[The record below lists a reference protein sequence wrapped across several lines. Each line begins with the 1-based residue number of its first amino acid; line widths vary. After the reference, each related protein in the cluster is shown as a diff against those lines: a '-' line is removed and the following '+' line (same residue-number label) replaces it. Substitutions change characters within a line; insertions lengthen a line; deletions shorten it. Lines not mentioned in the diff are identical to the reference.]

1 MKTKTDRSTRRRELL
16 DTPAEEGFFPTLW
29 LMASYLLLSLVFFL
43 PALMPGSMIYG
54 SDHLAESYFS
64 ELFADGRFAA
74 GELPKWNPYLF
85 GGFPFYAN
93 AMDIY
98 YPLTVLLRLVGVPT
112 HHYPL
117 FIFIVQIFLAGVG
130 TYLLLRELGARP
142 FAAYLSGLMYMFA
155 GYSVSFILGGH
166 DGRMIVA
173 TLAPLFLFAI
183 HRALRTCRLRW
194 FVLGG
199 VVIGAANLSNQIQ
212 STYYM
217 LLGGLLW
224 TVFLLWQQGHFR
236 SLSAVGRRIGGALLA
251 LVIGFGMVAVNFL
264 PFASYIAHSP
274 RGGEG
279 GRGYEYATSW
289 AMPPAEITGVAVPE
303 HHGLLEA
310 YWGTNP
316 FKLHT
321 EYAGALAI
329 LGVALGV
336 YLLWRNRHARFF
348 GVLALVTLSI
358 AFGGHTPIYR
368 LYYELLPGTDKFR
381 APSISFYLFAL
392 SLVVIAGL
400 ALDRLAEL
408 RAERASRS
416 KKNQD
421 EAMATLRIA
430 SRIGVGLLALT
441 GLWLLVAAVGSPTPP
456 ANVATPA
463 AQRALRAALNHDAY
477 IKGVLRFGF
486 FLAVCATGVWLWV
499 RGSLS
504 TRIAAILLA
513 VVTVADLWII
523 DKKFLQVIP
532 EPNVSLAAD
541 DVAKFLAQ
549 QPKPFRTFV
558 LFDLPQDNYLMKF
571 GIELVGGHHPNALQ
585 SYNEFLGA
593 GEKTYTDFHNMGN
606 PNFLALANAKY
617 LVTQQP
623 LEAPFLKP
631 VFTGRTRAGGVAT
644 VYENNAVLPRAF
656 LVPTATRVAD
666 RDAALARMN
675 APDFDPSR
683 EVVLYVEPPL
693 PASPATDSIAAGVG
707 RAEIVKHEPA
717 EVEVRVVTDEPAYLV
732 LTDNYYDGWTA
743 TIDGEPTDIL
753 RANHTFRAVPV
764 PAGNHTIVF
773 RFEPR
778 SLTIGFAISAIVWT
792 AVALYGAG
800 LAFQGWRR
808 RRGATA

>member
-1 MKTKTDRSTRRRELL
+1 MKTKADRSTRCRELL
-16 DTPAEEGFFPTLW
+16 ETPTEEGFFPTLW
-29 LMASYLLLSLVFFL
+29 LMASYFLLSLVFFL

-74 GELPKWNPYLF
+74 GELPKWNPFLF

-93 AMDIY
+93 AMDTY

-112 HHYPL
+112 HQYPI
-117 FIFIVQIFLAGVG
+117 FIFLTQIFLAGVG

-173 TLAPLFLFAI
+173 TLTPLFLFGI
-183 HRALRTCRLRW
+183 HRALSTGRLRW

-217 LLGGLLW
+217 LLGGFLW
-224 TVFLLWQQGHFR
+224 TLYLLWQQGHFK
-236 SLSAVGRRIGGALLA
+236 SLRAVGLRAGGALLA

-264 PFASYIAHSP
+264 PFADYIAHSP
-274 RGGEG
+274 RGGDG

-303 HHGLLEA
+303 HHGLLDA

-329 LGVALGV
+329 LGVVLGV

-348 GVLALVTLSI
+348 GLLALVTLTI

-381 APSISFYLFAL
+381 APSISFFLFVL

-416 KKNQD
+416 KKSKD
-421 EAMATLRIA
+421 DATTTLQVA
-430 SRIGVGLLALT
+430 GKIGVGLLALI
-441 GLWLLVAAVGSPTPP
+441 GLWALLALVGSPAPG
-456 ANVATPA
+456 NVATPE
-463 AQRALRAALNHDAY
+463 AQRAMRAALNQEAY
-477 IKGVLRFGF
+477 LQGVLRFGF

-499 RGSLS
+499 RGSFS
-504 TRIAAILLA
+504 TRTAGILLA
-513 VVTVADLWII
+513 LVTVADLWII

-532 EPNVSLAAD
+532 EPKVSLAAD
-541 DVAKFLAQ
+541 DVATFLSQ

-558 LFDLPQDNYLMKF
+558 LFDQPQDNYLMRF
-571 GIELVGGHHPNALQ
+571 GVELVGGHHPNALQ

-593 GEKTYTDFHNMGN
+593 GANSYTDFHNMGN

-617 LVTQQP
+617 LVTQQQ

-631 VFTGRTRAGGVAT
+631 VFQGRSRSGGMAT
-644 VYENNAVLPRAF
+644 VYENLSVLPRAF
-656 LVPTATRVAD
+656 LVPTAMRVAD

-693 PASPATDSIAAGVG
+693 PTSPDAEPIAG
-707 RAEIVKHEPA
+707 RAEIIRHEPA
-717 EVEVRVVTDEPAYLV
+717 EVEINVATAEPAYLV

-743 TIDGEPTDIL
+743 TIDGQPTEVL
-753 RANHTFRAVPV
+753 RANHTFRAVAV
-764 PAGNHTIVF
+764 PAGEHTLVF

-778 SLTIGFAISAIVWT
+778 SLTIGFAISAAVWI

-800 LAFQGWRR
+800 LAFQAWRR
-808 RRGATA
+808 RGGEAG